1 MADHCKTHPLPALD
15 IRHVYLGGAFPHA
28 SRSSW
33 RSARYGRSVLL
44 PWRLREN
51 RPRRERWDGSTSGET
66 PESGK
71 IDYAVT
77 LTDPIMQELAN
88 NLFGALP
95 ALGAPAD
102 AATFSVVQS
111 FENAR
116 KSEFETLSQIAITDL
131 VRQIADEGLLRR
143 L

>member
-1 MADHCKTHPLPALD
+1 
-15 IRHVYLGGAFPHA
+15 
-28 SRSSW
+28 
-33 RSARYGRSVLL
+33 
-44 PWRLREN
+44 
-51 RPRRERWDGSTSGET
+51 
-66 PESGK
+66 
-71 IDYAVT
+71 
-77 LTDPIMQELAN
+77 MQELAN